1 MATGETGRGAT
12 GAWEA
17 LAAHFAE
24 ARGLDMREAF
34 AADPGRAGRFR
45 LDAAGLTLDY
55 SKNLLTAR
63 TVELLCALAREREL
77 PARVR
82 AQLGGAIVNGTEER
96 AVLHTA
102 LRGSDAG
109 QALAQASE
117 VRAARARMAEL
128 VRRVRSGALAGWS
141 GEPVRDVVNIGIG
154 GSHLGPAF
162 ATEALGQL
170 RGDSPRCHF
179 VSNVDP
185 RDLEGVLAGL
195 VPARTLFI
203 VASKSFGTLETLENA
218 LSARGWLQAAGCPAT
233 ALDRHFLAV
242 SSNVAR
248 AVEFGIAADNVLP
261 MWDWVGGRYS
271 LWSAI
276 GLPIAMAVGMEAFE
290 ELLAGAHA
298 MDLHFRDAPP
308 ESNMPVLL
316 ALIGIWYR
324 NFHGTASQAVI
335 PYDQSLQRLPE
346 FLQQLVMESNGK
358 SVARDGTPLPRAS
371 SGVVWGAAGTN
382 GQHSFHQ
389 MLHQGTELVAVD
401 FILPLASHSHN
412 TAQHAHLVANC
423 IAQSQAL
430 MIGRT
435 LGESRAELLAR
446 GTTEEGAARLAPHLV
461 MPGNRPSNTIVMQ
474 RLTPRTL
481 GALVALY
488 EHRTAAEGYLWDL
501 NSFDQF
507 GVELGKRLGEAVHAA
522 LAGGTP
528 AQAVDASTAG
538 LIAMYRAAHGHTRG

>member
-1 MATGETGRGAT
+1 MTAEGTARGADA
-12 GAWEA
+12 AWEA
-17 LAAHFAE
+17 LAGHFAQS
-24 ARGLDMREAF
+24 RGLDLREAF
-34 AADPGRAGRFR
+34 VTDPGRAQR
-45 LDAAGLTLDY
+45 LRLSAAGLTLDY
-55 SKNLLTAR
+55 SKNLVTAR
-63 TVELLCALAREREL
+63 TIELLCALARAREVSGR
-77 PARVR
+77 AR
-82 AQLGGAIVNGTEER
+82 AQLGGAMVNGTEER

-102 LRGSDAG
+102 LRGTDAG
-109 QALAQASE
+109 ERLAQARE
-117 VRAARARMAEL
+117 VQAVHRRMAEL
-128 VRRVRSGALAGWS
+128 VRRVRAGDWAGWS

-154 GSHLGPAF
+154 GSHLGPVF
-162 ATEALGQL
+162 ATEALGHL
-170 RGDSPRCHF
+170 HGDGTRCHF

-185 RDLEGVLAGL
+185 RDLEVVLAGL
-195 VPARTLFI
+195 APSRTLFI
-203 VASKSFGTLETLENA
+203 LASKTFGTLETLENA
-218 LSARGWLQAAGCPAT
+218 RSARRWLQAAGCPQT

-242 SSNVAR
+242 SSNVPR

-276 GLPIAMAVGMEAFE
+276 GLPIAMAVGMEAFD

-308 ESNMPVLL
+308 ESNMPILL

-324 NFHGTASQAVI
+324 NFHGTSSQAVI
-335 PYDQSLQRLPE
+335 PYDQSLARLPE

-358 SVARDGTPLPRAS
+358 SVARDGAPLPRAS
-371 SGVVWGAAGTN
+371 SGVIWGAAGTN

-389 MLHQGTELVAVD
+389 MLHQGTEFVPVD
-401 FILPLASHSHN
+401 FILPLASHSPN
-412 TAQHAHLVANC
+412 AAQHAHLVANC

-435 LGESRAELLAR
+435 LEESRAELLAR
-446 GTTEEGAARLAPHLV
+446 GKTAQAAARLAPHLV

-481 GALVALY
+481 GALLALY
-488 EHRTAAEGYLWDL
+488 EHRTAAEGYIWDL

-507 GVELGKRLGEAVHAA
+507 GVELGKRLGEGVHAA
-522 LAGGTP
+522 LLGAEPASGT
-528 AQAVDASTAG
+528 DASTAG
-538 LIAMYRAAHGHTRG
+538 LIAMYRAAP